1 MNRWAYYAVSAIVG
15 AGLFALIQLVWP
27 GSSPETGAGFDPGRD
42 TNSDPAGVVAP
53 EPDESPSVQIVEAVP
68 GAENPADP
76 GGAKIVPVVDRIRGG
91 ASEGA
96 SGVPVDSASPRLV
109 DIVQPESPKLVAV
122 PHEHLIGAEP
132 AALNQEALR
141 ARASLKAGDRERAA
155 AIYRSIFKVAHERED
170 VFLGAVV
177 RDLLGLAKSDDER
190 LSYLQYMA
198 KRDTDAGRVWQ
209 WAMQAGQL
217 LAEKSD
223 PESVRSGWELLT
235 RAYLSSTTKEA
246 RAKALRVLEPFLEAN
261 LFSGTSSALFA
272 RHSVRERESLAA
284 IAKRHGTTIDA
295 IKRLNGL
302 KSEVI
307 QPRQVLKVLPGK
319 IEIFVDK
326 SEFRLWVLVDGKF
339 LLERPVGLGRKNST
353 PVGEFFVVER
363 QKNPIWFRPGKTPI
377 PSSDPR
383 NVLGSRWLGFRDTDE
398 HSGFGIHGT
407 LEAGT
412 VGREVS
418 AGCIR
423 LRNEDVDLLFDFTP
437 WNTVVRVVD

>member
-27 GSSPETGAGFDPGRD
+27 DSSPETGAGFDPGRD
-42 TNSDPAGVVAP
+42 ASSDPAGLAAP
-53 EPDESPSVQIVEAVP
+53 EPDESVSVQIVEPTP
-68 GAENPADP
+68 GPKDPADP
-76 GGAKIVPVVDRIRGG
+76 GAEIVRVIDRFGGG
-91 ASEGA
+91 ASVGA
-96 SGVPVDSASPRLV
+96 SGVPEVSPSPRLV
-109 DIVQPESPKLVAV
+109 DAVPPESPKLVAV
-122 PHEHLIGAEP
+122 PHEHLIGADP
-132 AALNQEALR
+132 AALNQEALK
-141 ARASLKAGDRERAA
+141 ARASLKAGDRDRAA

-190 LSYLQYMA
+190 LEYLQYMA

-209 WAMQAGQL
+209 WAMQAGQS

-223 PESVRSGWELLT
+223 RESLQSGWELLT
-235 RAYLSSTTKEA
+235 RAYLASTTKEA
-246 RAKALRVLEPFLEAN
+246 RGKVLRVLEPFLREN
-261 LFSGTSSALFA
+261 LFSGTASALFA
-272 RHSVRERESLAA
+272 RHSVRERETLAA

-307 QPRQVLKVLPGK
+307 QPRQVLRVLPGK
-319 IEIFVDK
+319 VEIFVDK
-326 SEFRLWVLVDGKF
+326 SDFRLWALVDGKF
-339 LLERPVGLGRKNST
+339 LLERPVGLGRNSST
-353 PVGEFFVVER
+353 PVGEFVVVER
-363 QKNPIWFRPGKTPI
+363 QQNPIWFRPGKTPI
-377 PSSDPR
+377 PSNDPR
-383 NVLGSRWLGFRDTDE
+383 NILGSRWLGFRDTDE

-407 LEAGT
+407 REAGT